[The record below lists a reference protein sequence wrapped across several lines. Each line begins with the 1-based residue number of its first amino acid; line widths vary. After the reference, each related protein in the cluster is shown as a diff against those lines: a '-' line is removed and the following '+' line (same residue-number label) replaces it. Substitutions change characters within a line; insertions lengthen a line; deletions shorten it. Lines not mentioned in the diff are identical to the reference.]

1 MGRATARPMAE
12 GEMNARE
19 LFVVLLR
26 ILGLF
31 FLVWAIEAMPL
42 VVGTAVQY
50 QRVFSIAGQTVGFR
64 FWAIATALVPLL
76 RGVLGILLLVFASR
90 IGFWFYPQTG
100 TETESVKGW
109 SVGAGD
115 VYRIGSFLLGAC
127 VLILSV
133 PAAVRTVVMLMGGVH
148 FNQSQFLP
156 DLVSACV
163 FFLFGTAFMFGAS
176 GIAQL
181 LERLR
186 YDPENVPPR
195 QFSLRLLFLIL
206 VGVALTLGLIRYF
219 VS

>member
-1 MGRATARPMAE
+1 
-12 GEMNARE
+12 MNARE

-26 ILGLF
+26 VLGLF
-31 FLVWAIEAMPL
+31 FLAWAIEAMPL
-42 VVGTAVQY
+42 LVGTAVQY
-50 QRVFSIAGQTVGFR
+50 QQVFSIAGQAAHYYWV
-64 FWAIATALVPLL
+64 WAIATVLVPLL
-76 RGVLGILLLVFASR
+76 RAVLGILLLVFASR

-100 TETESVKGW
+100 EETESVKQW
-109 SVGAGD
+109 SVNAGD
-115 VYRIGSFLLGAC
+115 VYRIASFLLGAF
-127 VLILSV
+127 VLVRAV
-133 PAAVRTVVMLMGGVH
+133 PAGARTVVMLMGGGH

-156 DLVSACV
+156 DLVTACV
-163 FFLFGTAFMFGAS
+163 LFLFGMAFMFGAS

-206 VGVALTLGLIRYF
+206 VGVALILGLIRYF